1 MHSNECSD
9 RESVV
14 ATLDRLDRAVDALVE
29 VSFEALTTPERL
41 RVLERLEVVA
51 RRLPVAQYALLNQLD
66 EQAGEAEL
74 GGRLAAVVASR
85 LRITR
90 SEAGRRVAEAAD
102 VGPRRALSGQPV
114 GPVLTATAAAL
125 RQGAVGEGHVR
136 VIRDFFRR
144 LPAGVDV
151 GTRDRAEAHLAKLA
165 TQFRPDQLARL
176 AGRLMDCLN
185 PDGRHSDEDRARRRG
200 LSLGRQGLD
209 GMSRI
214 SGWLTPEAR
223 AGLEAVWAKLA
234 APGMCNP
241 EDEAAVVDGPVSP
254 DAADRDSRSVGQR
267 QHDGFNAALRAVLAS
282 GELGQ
287 HNGLPA
293 SIIVST
299 TLKELEAAAGR
310 GLTGGGTLLPM
321 SDVIRLA
328 RHAHHYLAVFDRGEA
343 IGLYHAKR
351 LATPGQRIVL
361 YAKDRGCTRP
371 GCDVAGYQCEVHHVA
386 AWATSGRTDINQLT
400 LACGPDHKLLEQGWR
415 TRKTAHGDTEWL
427 PPPHLDHG
435 QPRINTYHHP
445 EKLLRE
451 SADDDDEGHGAA

>member
-1 MHSNECSD
+1 
-9 RESVV
+9 
-14 ATLDRLDRAVDALVE
+14 
-29 VSFEALTTPERL
+29 
-41 RVLERLEVVA
+41 
-51 RRLPVAQYALLNQLD
+51 
-66 EQAGEAEL
+66 
-74 GGRLAAVVASR
+74 
-85 LRITR
+85 
-90 SEAGRRVAEAAD
+90 
-102 VGPRRALSGQPV
+102 
-114 GPVLTATAAAL
+114 
-125 RQGAVGEGHVR
+125 
-136 VIRDFFRR
+136 
-144 LPAGVDV
+144 
-151 GTRDRAEAHLAKLA
+151 
-165 TQFRPDQLARL
+165 
-176 AGRLMDCLN
+176 MDCLN

-241 EDEAAVVDGPVSP
+241 EDEAAVVDGPVSR
-254 DAADRDSRSVGQR
+254 DAADRDSRSVSQR

-386 AWATSGRTDINQLT
+386 AWAISGRTDINQLT
-400 LACGPDHKLLEQGWR
+400 LPAARITNCSSKAGAPARTLTAIPNGSHRRTSTTDSQEPTATT
-415 TRKTAHGDTEWL
+415 TRKNCSATAPTMTTRVTGRRKPVAPNWADVPARRRWSR
-427 PPPHLDHG
+427 P
-435 QPRINTYHHP
+435 
-445 EKLLRE
+445 LRAV
-451 SADDDDEGHGAA
+451 SRNRPGAAGGRCRRECAWTTGPRRR